1 MNYRVWVCLFV
12 CAGAASGLA
21 ACATQ
26 PPPPRPDEVVQ
37 CTPELPARIVK
48 LVYVDVVA
56 GPNGPVI
63 TPELCAVRSGTQ
75 VLWRTAEDV
84 LDPFA
89 LAFAESPGAAA
100 YYRSAGNAA
109 QKDFN
114 SQRMGRRQQVLIV
127 AKTVTSENLIQYDA
141 RIGASHIDPGIKIM
155 PR

>member
-1 MNYRVWVCLFV
+1 MNLGVWLYLVV
-12 CAGAASGLA
+12 SIGTVAGVA

-26 PPPPRPDEVVQ
+26 PPRPGEVLQ
-37 CTPELPARIVK
+37 CTENLPPRIVK
-48 LVYVDVVA
+48 LVYVDVA
-56 GPNGPVI
+56 SGPGGPVI
-63 TPELCAVRSGTQ
+63 TPDVCTVRSGTQ

-100 YYRSAGNAA
+100 YYRSADSTG

-114 SQRMGRRQQVLIV
+114 SQRMGRRQEVLIV
-127 AKTVTSENLIQYDA
+127 AKTVSSESNIKYDV
-141 RIGASHIDPGIKIM
+141 RIGSTHLDPGIKIM

>member
-1 MNYRVWVCLFV
+1 MNFSVWLYLVV
-12 CAGAASGLA
+12 SIGTVAGIA

-26 PPPPRPDEVVQ
+26 PPLPGEVLQ
-37 CTPELPARIVK
+37 CTENLPPRIVK
-48 LVYVDVVA
+48 LVYVDVA
-56 GPNGPVI
+56 SGPDGPVI
-63 TPELCAVRSGTQ
+63 TPDVCTVRSGTQ

-100 YYRSAGNAA
+100 YYRSAG

-114 SQRMGRRQQVLIV
+114 SQRMGRRQEVLIV
-127 AKTVTSENLIQYDA
+127 AKTVSSESNIKYA
-141 RIGASHIDPGIKIM
+141 VRIGSTHLDPGIKIM